1 MPYSG
6 RRAVSYK
13 EVRVPKAPLLACL
26 TCGLCGTLVRSA
38 TTISECLH
46 TFCRHCIHAE
56 LLTFELEC
64 CPVCKVSLGTLPL
77 EKLRADHQLND
88 LKAKLFPSSNVRKRK
103 LGQATGSPGSSTS
116 TRRKERSLYSLG
128 VKESPALTNP
138 GLASR
143 KTRALPGTLDGSDS
157 SSSDGELEEED
168 ELDPSKK
175 DLSLPKTE
183 PGAVL
188 HDGPADEVKGSRRA
202 SPEQA
207 EDEKVYPQT
216 ETRRRSEDS
225 AATPMNDVE
234 HPRTLHARPWTMSKL
249 GRRLAQ
255 CSKYNGNNGAKAS
268 GSFAAPG
275 DGVKNARAAR
285 KNHTSFRR
293 AAETPEFSSALD
305 ALAACIEQAADADA
319 ARGEAL
325 GSGPPSPSK
334 PALHTHMAGAAGPCQ
349 RDTNKPM
356 MNIVSH
362 HREGPSGMSNGQ
374 SLHVRLRET
383 FNGVMDRPSILRNT
397 RPYSGPIVASPASRT
412 SPNGIWFHLEA
423 GDIQSNEDALP
434 PLASPYVR
442 IKDGKL
448 PVFHVK
454 KYLAQKL
461 SHKVKCDKEVEITCR
476 GQPVV
481 SSLPLESIRDIW
493 FSAQSVSDHGRTQV
507 EASSAHANGS
517 GPSDPP
523 TPKDFLMVLT
533 YRRHRKPRI
542 C

>member
-26 TCGLCGTLVRSA
+26 TCPLCSYLVRDA

-46 TFCRHCIHAE
+46 TFCRDCIHAE
-56 LLTFELEC
+56 LSNGESEC
-64 CPVCKVSLGTLPL
+64 CPMCNVSLGTLPL
-77 EKLRADHQLND
+77 EKLRVDHQLNG

-143 KTRALPGTLDGSDS
+143 KTRALPGTLDGSDF

-168 ELDPSKK
+168 ELDPSK

-183 PGAVL
+183 PRAVS
-188 HDGPADEVKGSRRA
+188 HNGPADEVKGSRRA
-202 SPEQA
+202 SPEHA
-207 EDEKVYPQT
+207 EDEKIYSQT
-216 ETRRRSEDS
+216 EPKRRSDDS

-234 HPRTLHARPWTMSKL
+234 HLRTSHAKPWTMSKL

-255 CSKYNGNNGAKAS
+255 CSKYNRNNGVKAS

-275 DGVKNARAAR
+275 DGVKNARASR
-285 KNHTSFRR
+285 KNHTSYRR
-293 AAETPEFSSALD
+293 AGETPEFSSALD

-334 PALHTHMAGAAGPCQ
+334 PALLAGAAGPCQ
-349 RDTNKPM
+349 RDTSNSVINKV
-356 MNIVSH
+356 VSQ

-374 SLHVRLRET
+374 SLHVQLRET

-397 RPYSGPIVASPASRT
+397 RPYSGPMVASPASRT

-461 SHKVKCDKEVEITCR
+461 SHKVKCEKEVEITCR

-493 FSAQSVSDHGRTQV
+493 FSAQSVSDQGRTQV
-507 EASSAHANGS
+507 EALNAHANGS

-523 TPKDFLMVLT
+523 TSKDFLMVLT